1 MFLLV
6 ATAAFVSV
14 AYTLME
20 EMPMPPELLSCLQSF
35 QAKTNIT
42 STVGEDVFTFCLN
55 KFLWKADSI
64 RWIGYNVTEA
74 DLRFISSITT
84 SLLHRGRT
92 KRQTGPGNAPGTG
105 FRVRRE
111 YRMLSDAERNAFH
124 TALNEMKRS
133 GQYDTFARLHSGIV
147 VNSAHGGP
155 NFFGWHRV
163 YLSLFEEALRRINR
177 NITLPYWDST
187 MDFDMTNPSES
198 ILWSSR
204 FLGNGDGVV
213 TSGPFANWN
222 AGGAPLTRN
231 IGGTSRLF
239 SKQDISNILSRCRT
253 REISERTALPQYSM
267 EFIHGGPHNWV
278 GGQMS
283 GLNTA
288 AFEPTFFLLH
298 AFVDYIWELFRIRQ
312 RQVCNVNPSADY
324 PTATNLHASNRA
336 MDGLPGYR
344 NIDGYANYWTQLW
357 YNYESAPTCSRSNP
371 SCGSPYLLCD
381 QAREVCVSRT
391 REAIG
396 EDVPRG
402 FAAAESSSRSRMHE
416 AMIDVGPR
424 FSAPPSDGRSADVQG
439 GILGGASNVQAEP
452 LGASIEPR
460 FNAPPSDRRTE
471 DAGFAA
477 LSGINSNS
485 FHESTAATIV
495 PRLSILPGGN
505 LIRPIQN
512 TFLLNGV
519 ADTSK
524 WSYVPIQVI
533 HSRPNG
539 EVYSS
544 FPINGGMVS
553 LQQDVFSTEQYPQL
567 KAFINPGH
575 PSGYEHCKSDPSGAA
590 QIYVQSDGINYNG
603 RYADYA
609 VVDARLPVGS
619 GIVYMGIKQPSSA
632 MSDAIFS
639 AHDRCGRMCQ
649 PQCLVKGSRPPIYK
663 PCSGAVRFTS
673 STPKM
678 YGNTFGDAIMS
689 VWNMIN
695 DNPQNS
701 VGSVPL
707 VMVCNYKDIWPWDH
721 CNQGSGK

>member
-1 MFLLV
+1 MFLLSV
-6 ATAAFVSV
+6 TAAAFLSV
-14 AYTLME
+14 AYALME
-20 EMPMPPELLSCLQSF
+20 EMPMPPELLSCLQAF

-42 STVGEDVFTFCLN
+42 STVGEEMFTFCLN
-55 KFLWKADSI
+55 KFLWRADSI
-64 RWIGYNVTEA
+64 RWSGYNVTEE
-74 DLRFISSITT
+74 DLRLVSSLTT
-84 SLLHRGRT
+84 SLLHRA
-92 KRQTGPGNAPGTG
+92 KRQTDPGNAPGTG

-124 TALNEMKRS
+124 STLNEMKRS

-163 YLSLFEEALRRINR
+163 YLSLFEEAMRRINR
-177 NITLPYWDST
+177 NVSLPYWDST

-213 TSGPFANWN
+213 TSGPFANWD

-239 SKQDISNILSRCRT
+239 SKQDINNILSRCRT
-253 REISERTALPQYSM
+253 REISERTALPQYSV

-312 RQVCNVNPSADY
+312 RQLCNVNPSVDY

-336 MDGLPGYR
+336 MDGLRGYR
-344 NIDGYANYWTQLW
+344 NIDGYADYWTQLW
-357 YNYESAPTCSRSNP
+357 YNYESSPSCSRSNP
-371 SCGSPYLLCD
+371 SCRSPYLLCD
-381 QAREVCVSRT
+381 QVRYVCVSRK

-396 EDVPRG
+396 DVPSG
-402 FAAAESSSRSRMHE
+402 FLAAESSAKSRMQE
-416 AMIDVGPR
+416 VMIDVGPR

-439 GILGGASNVQAEP
+439 GFFGGASAVQAEF
-452 LGASIEPR
+452 LRASMGSR
-460 FNAPPSDRRTE
+460 FNAPASDGRTA
-471 DAGFAA
+471 DAGFFTFRGVYSNKLHEAA
-477 LSGINSNS
+477 
-485 FHESTAATIV
+485 ADTITSQ
-495 PRLSILPGGN
+495 PSILPGRN

-512 TFLLNGV
+512 TFFLNGV
-519 ADTSK
+519 ADTDK
-524 WSYVPIQVI
+524 WSYVPVQVI

-539 EVYSS
+539 TLYSS
-544 FPINGGMVS
+544 FPIHGGIVNF
-553 LQQDVFSTEQYPQL
+553 QQDIFSPKRDPQL

-575 PSGYEHCKSDPSGAA
+575 PNGYEHCKYDPSGAA
-590 QIYVQSDGINYNG
+590 QIYVQSDGMNYNG

-609 VVDARLPVGS
+609 IIDARLPVAS
-619 GIVYMGIKQPSSA
+619 GIVYMGIKQPTSG

-649 PQCLVKGSRPPIYK
+649 PQCLVKGSMPPMYK

-673 STPKM
+673 ATPKM

-689 VWNMIN
+689 VWKMKNG
-695 DNPQNS
+695 DPQHS
-701 VGSVPL
+701 GGSVPL
-707 VMVCNYKDIWPWDH
+707 VMVCNYKDSWPWDH